1 MKYLREENN
10 TKNILFKRFWK
21 TKKNI
26 QIMPASRTLDINRNE
41 PKITNYFILPKK
53 SLSNIKPPSSNQI
66 TASNCFDLLSE
77 NTENSLGAN
86 SVISIGDN
94 YAESFPY

>member
-26 QIMPASRTLDINRNE
+26 QIMPDYE
-41 PKITNYFILPKK
+41 PKSTNHFILPKK
-53 SLSNIKPPSSNQI
+53 SSSNIKPPSSNQI
-66 TASNCFDLLSE
+66 TASNSFDLLSE
-77 NTENSLGAN
+77 NIENRLGAN
-86 SVISIGDN
+86 SVTSIGDN